1 MEQACKPLN
10 RRGCHGK
17 KSKTIRYFVI
27 VGVIVLLFVGA
38 YAAFRLCFRFSSDY
52 TRYVFS
58 QTEQDILAKE
68 FRLPMSYESHILSA
82 TYYQNIQDSNVV
94 MSFEIPA
101 AGNET
106 FLSSL
111 TDYEEELNSGGTHL
125 VLTKE
130 NEQNFREIKTYR
142 CLGDFSDD
150 DRDEYLEI
158 RLYQLTEGIDTILY
172 QVQSFTPSQE
182 VYDLICKTK
191 DPKETA
197 KEL

>member
-1 MEQACKPLN
+1 ME
-10 RRGCHGK
+10 K

-182 VYDLICKTK
+182 VCDLICKTK

-197 KEL
+197 EEL